1 VPETDVAVVGGGP
14 AGISAAL
21 AAARTG
27 ERVTLVDESPL
38 PGGQIHRQPPSQ
50 FRRGALRSAARLL
63 HELHQSSV
71 EVLSDTLV
79 YGAEGEHELCIHRD
93 GVGADQL
100 RARAVVIATGGYDR
114 PIAFP
119 GWTLPGVFTAGGLQ
133 ALVKSQYVLPGRR
146 VLLAGA
152 GPFLM
157 PVAMALSEAGATV
170 VAVVEAT
177 TRRQWLAGAARLWR
191 YVPQLRD
198 AVGFQA
204 SLARA
209 KIPYYFGHIL
219 VSAQGHDAVEGATIA
234 AVDRQWL
241 PKAGTYRSLAVDCV
255 GVGFGF
261 MASTELSRL
270 IGCDLRYDVDQDQF
284 FPWHSAD
291 MQTSVPGIFV
301 AGETTG
307 IGGAE
312 LAHVEGHIAGF
323 GAARQTGQRLTFE
336 RQRELEAAFKQ
347 QASLQYFADTLSR
360 LFRLHPGVHQL
371 PQPETILCR
380 CEEVSFGEA
389 REAIRHG
396 VTTANGLKGQVRVG
410 MGPCQGRMCSPL
422 VAQLISD
429 ERGTPLEQVGTF
441 TPRPP
446 IKPIPLGALRAPIG
460 LAGTQRR
467 VQT

>member
-1 VPETDVAVVGGGP
+1 VLDTDVAVVGGGP
-14 AGISAAL
+14 AGITAAL
-21 AAARTG
+21 AAAQTG
-27 ERVTLVDESPL
+27 ARVTLVDEYPL
-38 PGGQIHRQPPSQ
+38 PGGQMYRQPPPQ
-50 FRRGALRSAARLL
+50 FRGGPRRSGPRLLDALRK
-63 HELHQSSV
+63 SSV
-71 EVLSDTLV
+71 AVLSDTLV
-79 YGAEGEHELCIHRD
+79 YGVEDGHELSIYRE
-93 GVGADQL
+93 GAGADQL
-100 RARAVVIATGGYDR
+100 RARAVVVATGGYDR

-133 ALVKSQYVLPGRR
+133 ALVKGQYVLPGRR

-177 TRRQWLAGAARLWR
+177 TRRQWLGNAARLWR

-198 AVGFQA
+198 AIGFQL

-209 KIPYYFGHIL
+209 AIPYYFGHIL
-219 VSAQGHDAVEGATIA
+219 VSARGRNAVEGVTIA

-241 PKAGTYRSLAVDCV
+241 PRAGTYRHLVVDCV
-255 GVGFGF
+255 GVGYGF
-261 MASTELSRL
+261 MASTELARL
-270 IGCDLRYDVDQDQF
+270 MGCALRFAVDQDQF
-284 FPWHSAD
+284 FPWHGVD
-291 MQTSVPGIFV
+291 METSVPGVFV

-307 IGGAE
+307 IGGAA
-312 LAHVEGHIAGF
+312 LAQVEGQIAGW
-323 GAARQTGQRLTFE
+323 GAARHTGQRLTSE
-336 RQRELEAAFKQ
+336 HQRELEAARKQ
-347 QASLQYFADTLSR
+347 RASLQCFADTLNR
-360 LFRLHPGVHQL
+360 LFRLRPGVYQL

-380 CEEVSFGEA
+380 CEEVSFGDA
-389 REAIRHG
+389 RQAIRHG

-429 ERGTPLEQVGTF
+429 ERGMSLEQVGTF

-446 IKPIPLGALRAPIG
+446 IKPIPLGAVRAPQSDERELG
-460 LAGTQRR
+460 DA
-467 VQT
+467 